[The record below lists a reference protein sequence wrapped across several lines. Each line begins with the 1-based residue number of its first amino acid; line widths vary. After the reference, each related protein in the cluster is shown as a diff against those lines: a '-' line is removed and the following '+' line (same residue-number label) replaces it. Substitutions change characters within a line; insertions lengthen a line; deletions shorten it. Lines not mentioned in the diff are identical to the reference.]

1 MCKPNVCG
9 HTSLLMHLCCTFVKF
24 QFSRI
29 EYTSWGLVSNDG
41 ILIAT
46 FLTVKSFLSWQFSRS
61 SVVQMNRYK
70 RWWLSDLMWRTDAQT
85 AAIIK
90 RLVATGSGEGVRVR
104 YVKAVTLYWG
114 GQAVFTW
121 HNKTL
126 KPQLK
131 GNIWKEGLYVSH
143 RERRAR
149 DTHRER

>member
-1 MCKPNVCG
+1 M
-9 HTSLLMHLCCTFVKF
+9 
-24 QFSRI
+24 
-29 EYTSWGLVSNDG
+29 
-41 ILIAT
+41 
-46 FLTVKSFLSWQFSRS
+46 
-61 SVVQMNRYK
+61 QMNRYK
-70 RWWLSDLMWRTDAQT
+70 RWWLSNLMCQADAQT

-90 RLVATGSGEGVRVR
+90 KKNNKKNDGHWQRRGCQGQICQSSHTVL
-104 YVKAVTLYWG
+104 G
-114 GQAVFTW
+114 GQAMFAW